1 MRKLIKIFV
10 KICSEN
16 LPIDDPIYEF
26 GSYQVSG
33 QINLANLRKFFPNKK
48 YIGADMRKGPGVDV
62 ILNLHEIKLPAA
74 SVGTVLLLDTIE
86 HVEFPRKAFNE
97 IYRILKPDGILIV
110 SSHMNYAIHNHP
122 FDYWRFT
129 PEAFRSLLK
138 QFNFSIV
145 ESVGIKKFPH
155 TIVGIGFK
163 GSISKNYLRILNRE
177 LKLWKNS
184 QYFKYKMLLR
194 EFLPPILFRVYH
206 KLF

>member
-10 KICSEN
+10 KICSKH

-33 QINLANLRKFFPNKK
+33 QINFANLRKFFPNKK

-62 ILNLHEIKLPAA
+62 ILNLHEIKLPAE

-86 HVEFPRKAFNE
+86 HVEFPRKALNE
-97 IYRILKPDGILIV
+97 IYRILKPDGILII
-110 SSHMNYAIHNHP
+110 SSHMNYAIHSHP

-138 QFNFSIV
+138 LFNFSIV
-145 ESVGIKKFPH
+145 ESVGIKKNPH
-155 TIVGIGFK
+155 TVVGIGFK
-163 GSISKNYLRILNRE
+163 GSISKKSLKILNKE